1 MPRDRSARNE
11 QEMSLSN
18 SIVEMDLSSHI
29 HPFTNLARHQEL
41 GPFVIARGDGIRIID
56 DHGRSY
62 IEAMSGLWSAGLGFS
77 EKRLVAAAMRQL
89 ETLPYYH
96 SFSHK
101 AHAPGVELAAKL
113 AELAPGN
120 LNHVH
125 FTNSGSEANDT
136 VVKIAWYMNN
146 ALGRPGKK
154 KFLARQQGYHG
165 STIASASLTGLPM
178 SHRDFDLPAIPVRHL
193 TCPHFYRFGLPGES
207 EAEFSARLAREL
219 EETILAEGPQTIAA
233 FIGEPLIAAGGVIPA
248 PEGYWNHVQEICRR
262 YDILIVADE
271 IVTAFGRLG
280 AMFGSDYYGIQPD
293 IMVLSKQLTSSYQ
306 PLAAI
311 VVSDAINDVLVAQS
325 GRLGSFVHG
334 FTTTGHP
341 VATAVALENVRII
354 EERGLVAHAREL
366 GVRLQEGLRQFASHP
381 LVGDVRG
388 AGLVGGVELVADKES
403 KRSFEP
409 RGALGTYIF
418 RRAHEHGLIIRAIY
432 DTIAFCP
439 PLITTAHDLAV
450 VFEAFAKTLDDA
462 SDWVRNEGLT

>member
-1 MPRDRSARNE
+1 
-11 QEMSLSN
+11 MSISN
-18 SIVEMDLSSHI
+18 SIVEKDLASHI
-29 HPFTNLARHQEL
+29 HPFTNLARHQEI
-41 GPFVIARGDGIRIID
+41 GPFIIGRGDGVRVID
-56 DHGRSY
+56 DQGRSY
-62 IEAMSGLWSAGLGFS
+62 IEAMSGLWSVGLGFS
-77 EKRLVAAAMRQL
+77 EKRLVEAATRQL

-136 VVKIAWYMNN
+136 VVKMVWYLNN
-146 ALGRPGKK
+146 ALGRPAKK

-165 STIASASLTGLPM
+165 STIASASLTGLPA

-193 TCPHFYRFGLPGES
+193 TCPHFYRFGLPGET
-207 EAEFSARLAREL
+207 EIEFSSRLAREI
-219 EETILAEGPQTIAA
+219 EDVILAEGPETIAA

-248 PEGYWNHVQEICRR
+248 PEGYWPRVQDICRR
-262 YDILIVADE
+262 YDILLVVDE
-271 IVTAFGRLG
+271 IITAFGRLG
-280 AMFGSDYYGIQPD
+280 AMFGSEYYGIQPD

-311 VVSDAINDVLVAQS
+311 VVSEPINEILVEHS

-341 VATAVALENVRII
+341 VATAVGLENVRII
-354 EERGLVAHAREL
+354 EERGLVGHARDM
-366 GVRLQEGLRQFASHP
+366 GVLLQEGLRQFGSHP
-381 LVGDVRG
+381 LVGNVRG
-388 AGLVGGVELVADKES
+388 AGFVGGVELVADKAT
-403 KRSFEP
+403 KKTFDD
-409 RGALGTYIF
+409 RGALGAYVF
-418 RRAHEHGLIIRAIY
+418 RRAHDHGLIIRAIY

-439 PLITTAHDLAV
+439 PLIASEDDLAAIFTA
-450 VFEAFAKTLDDA
+450 FERTLHDATEWAKA
-462 SDWVRNEGLT
+462 NGMK